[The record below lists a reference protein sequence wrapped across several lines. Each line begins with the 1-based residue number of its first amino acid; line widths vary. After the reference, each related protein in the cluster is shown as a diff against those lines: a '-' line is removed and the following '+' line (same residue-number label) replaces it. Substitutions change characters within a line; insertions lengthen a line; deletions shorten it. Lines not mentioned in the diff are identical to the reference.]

1 MESSPLAL
9 ICFLARG
16 SAGCLMR
23 PAALTRRRD
32 WVIPWWVAAMV
43 CVEVIPVVLI
53 VVAVAVVL
61 ILVDVGAAGA
71 ALLAV
76 ASEAEKEGLLD
87 D

>member
-1 MESSPLAL
+1 MLRADALA
-9 ICFLARG
+9 
-16 SAGCLMR
+16 
-23 PAALTRRRD
+23 RRRD

-43 CVEVIPVVLI
+43 GVEVVSVVLI
-53 VVAVAVVL
+53 VVAAAVVL
-61 ILVDVGAAGA
+61 LLVVVAAVGA